1 MAGIYSISSDCA
13 ILGKCDAWGVAIN
26 CAGLQMK
33 KGNQGDGGGRPLI
46 VFDETQIAQV
56 EALAAV
62 LSKKQLADYMNVGET
77 TFREIEGRQPE
88 VLDAYKRGK
97 AKAISRMGQS
107 LIMQAE
113 DGNTSAAIFYLKTQA
128 GWRETEQEQGN
139 HNITLQIVKPDG
151 AN

>member
-1 MAGIYSISSDCA
+1 M
-13 ILGKCDAWGVAIN
+13 LGASLSLRGV
-26 CAGLQMK
+26 QMK
-33 KGNQGDGGGRPLI
+33 KGNQGDGGGRPI
-46 VFDETQIAQV
+46 IIFDDTQIAQV

-62 LSKKQLADYMNVGET
+62 LSKKQLSDHMGISDT
-77 TFREIEGRQPE
+77 TLREIEGRQPD
-88 VLDAYKRGK
+88 VSDAYKRGK

-151 AN
+151 AD

>member
-1 MAGIYSISSDCA
+1 
-13 ILGKCDAWGVAIN
+13 
-26 CAGLQMK
+26 MK

-46 VFDETQIAQV
+46 VFDDTQIAQV

-62 LSKKQLADYMNVGET
+62 LSKKQLADHMGISDT
-77 TFREIEGRQPE
+77 TFREVEGRQPE
-88 VLDAYKRGK
+88 VFYAYKRGK
-97 AKAISRMGQS
+97 AKAISRMAQS

-139 HNITLQIVKPDG
+139 QNITLQIVKPDG

>member
-1 MAGIYSISSDCA
+1 
-13 ILGKCDAWGVAIN
+13 
-26 CAGLQMK
+26 MK

-46 VFDETQIAQV
+46 VFDDSQVAQV

-62 LSKKQLADYMNVGET
+62 LSKKQLADHMDVSET
-77 TFREIEGRQPE
+77 TFREIEARQPE
-88 VLDAYKRGK
+88 VFDAYKRGK

-113 DGNTSAAIFYLKTQA
+113 DGNTAAAIFYLKTQA
-128 GWRETEQEQGN
+128 GWRETEPEGN

-151 AN
+151 AD